1 MGKKSAKGKEK
12 KLKRKEEMAK
22 VSAAQAV
29 VDVAN
34 EVEDPLAPL
43 TAFKS
48 FNRNGLNVHL
58 ECQRVTNMSKEDI
71 DWAFDLTKH
80 NMQLLYENSSWGWS
94 DKKKRDEMTEDKAW
108 YLVAKCESGKAI
120 GFSHF
125 RFDLDEGD
133 EVLYCYEIQLESN
146 VRGKGLGKFL
156 MQILEMMAHR
166 AQMKKV
172 MLTVFKDCFHM
183 FPQNLPADD
192 LPKHGALAYSPT
204 PPTVLSAFCGAKL
217 RPYGTSWNRI
227 YADSRA
233 QSKVVVDLTKQIF
246 TGQGISRTVRS
257 EDGPHFHGYYRQFA
271 KEYRLIHVTSSLNY
285 PKKHYYDLHTKAS
298 PKSRTRFQTD
308 ETSPAIWD
316 PMNPEDYCYDILSK
330 TLIRKTSATTTTEGT
345 SI

>member
-108 YLVAKCESGKAI
+108 YLLAKCESGKAI

-172 MLTVFKDCFHM
+172 MLTVFKE
-183 FPQNLPADD
+183 NE
-192 LPKHGALAYSPT
+192 
-204 PPTVLSAFCGAKL
+204 
-217 RPYGTSWNRI
+217 
-227 YADSRA
+227 RA
-233 QSKVVVDLTKQIF
+233 INFFGKIMK
-246 TGQGISRTVRS
+246 
-257 EDGPHFHGYYRQFA
+257 
-271 KEYRLIHVTSSLNY
+271 
-285 PKKHYYDLHTKAS
+285 
-298 PKSRTRFQTD
+298 FQTD

-330 TLIRKTSATTTTEGT
+330 TLIRKTSATTTTERTG
-345 SI
+345 I

>member
-48 FNRNGLNVHL
+48 FNRNG
-58 ECQRVTNMSKEDI
+58 
-71 DWAFDLTKH
+71 
-80 NMQLLYENSSWGWS
+80 YENSSWGWS

-108 YLVAKCESGKAI
+108 YLLAKCESGKAI

-172 MLTVFKDCFHM
+172 MLTVFKE
-183 FPQNLPADD
+183 NE
-192 LPKHGALAYSPT
+192 
-204 PPTVLSAFCGAKL
+204 
-217 RPYGTSWNRI
+217 
-227 YADSRA
+227 RA
-233 QSKVVVDLTKQIF
+233 INFFGKIMK
-246 TGQGISRTVRS
+246 
-257 EDGPHFHGYYRQFA
+257 
-271 KEYRLIHVTSSLNY
+271 
-285 PKKHYYDLHTKAS
+285 
-298 PKSRTRFQTD
+298 FQTD

-330 TLIRKTSATTTTEGT
+330 TLIRKTPATTTTERT